1 MNRQL
6 KLISAALIAASVLGS
21 ACCTRRV
28 SAPKPSAVP
37 QAAALTS
44 DWQKIAIPPLHAFN
58 PQEPLRIELSN
69 GMVILLQE
77 DHELPVIRGTAR
89 IRGGS
94 REELANKVGL
104 VSIYGDVWRT
114 GGTASKTGDEL
125 DDYLEARAA
134 RIEAGDGVDS
144 TTISWDCL
152 KDNFDEVFPIFVDL
166 LEHPALRAD
175 KIPLA
180 KNQLNT
186 GIARRNDDPAGIAG
200 REAAKLG
207 YGADSPY
214 ARQAEYATVAA
225 VTRDDL
231 VAWHQTYV
239 HPNNIILGVVGDFDA
254 KAMEARLR
262 EAFGSWPKGP
272 QARPAQ
278 VTFAAPKPGFYFVAK
293 DDVDQSNIRM
303 VELGT
308 TRDNPD
314 YYAITVLNEVFG
326 GSFTSRLMRDVRT
339 AKGLAYSVGGGIGT
353 GFDHPG
359 LFQVI
364 CGTKSGA
371 TAAAVEALEQEI
383 DGLAANPPTAEEL
396 KEAKDHI
403 LNSFVFQFD
412 SKEKVLAERMAYE
425 FYGYPA
431 DFLER
436 YRAGIDKVTREDVER
451 VARKYVH
458 KDQLAVLVVGKAA
471 DFDRPLSSFGPVT
484 TLNISIP
491 SASAAPSTARGSG
504 REGAPANPHAA
515 EAGKALL
522 SKVIEGLGGGAKVR
536 SVHAIRRKGTLAM
549 KSPQGEM
556 SLEVEELD
564 NFPDQLWQKMV
575 SPMGE
580 MSVAVSPAAAF
591 VNTPQGTR
599 DLPASQKE
607 DVLQSVKR
615 EPLFIV
621 QHADDSKFSFSAAGS
636 EKIGDVEAVILDVNA
651 DGAQVRWWV
660 DPATGHILRSR
671 AQTMGMSGP
680 TEEVTDYANW
690 KVVDGIAVAFEEKVK
705 RGAEEGGSSE
715 LQEFEVNPKI
725 DPKLFEK
732 PAPKAAD
739 KPAQ

>member
-1 MNRQL
+1 MNRRL
-6 KLISAALIAASVLGS
+6 KFILAVLIA
-21 ACCTRRV
+21 V
-28 SAPKPSAVP
+28 SAVDPTSKAGA
-37 QAAALTS
+37 QAT
-44 DWQKIAIPPLHAFN
+44 WKQIAIPPLHAFH
-58 PQEPLRIELSN
+58 PQEPRRIELSN
-69 GMVILLQE
+69 GMVIFLQE
-77 DHELPVIRGTAR
+77 DHELPLIRGTAR

-94 REELANKVGL
+94 RQEPANKVGL

-134 RIEAGDGVDS
+134 RIEADGSIDS

-152 KDNFDEVFPIFVDL
+152 KDNFGEVFPIFVDL
-166 LEHPALRAD
+166 LEHPAFRAD
-175 KIPLA
+175 KLPLA

-186 GIARRNDDPAGIAG
+186 GIARRNDEPAGIAA

-214 ARQAEYATVAA
+214 ARQAEYSTVAA

-239 HPNNIILGVVGDFDA
+239 HPNNLILGVVGDFDS

-262 EAFGSWPKGP
+262 EAFGSWAKGP
-272 QARPAQ
+272 AAKPAE
-278 VTFAAPKPGFYFVAK
+278 VSFAGPKPGFYFVEK
-293 DDVDQSNIRM
+293 SDVDQSNIRM

-314 YYAITVLNEVFG
+314 YYAITVLNEIFG
-326 GSFTSRLMRDVRT
+326 GGFTSRLMRDVRT

-353 GFDHPG
+353 AFDHPG
-359 LFQVI
+359 LFQVV
-364 CGTKSGA
+364 CGTKSST
-371 TAAAVEALEQEI
+371 TAAAIQALEQEI
-383 DGLAANPPTAEEL
+383 DDLTAQPPTDEEL

-403 LNSFVFQFD
+403 LNSFVFEFD

-436 YRAGIDKVTREDVER
+436 YRTGIDKVTRADVER
-451 VARKYVH
+451 VAHKYVY

-484 TLNISIP
+484 TLDISIP
-491 SASAAPSTARGSG
+491 SASAAPSSARGSA
-504 REGAPANPHAA
+504 EKGAPANPHAA
-515 EAGKALL
+515 EEGKALL
-522 SKVIEGLGGGAKVR
+522 SKVIEGLGGDAKVR
-536 SVHAIRRKGTLAM
+536 SVHAIRRKGRLVM
-549 KSPQGEM
+549 KSPRGEM

-564 NFPDQLWQKMV
+564 AFPDQLWQKMT

-580 MSVAVSPAAAF
+580 MSVAVSPTAAF
-591 VNTPQGTR
+591 VTTPRGAR

-615 EPLFIV
+615 EPLFVV
-621 QHADDSKFSFSAAGS
+621 QHAGDSKFTFSAAGS
-636 EKIGDVEAVILDVNA
+636 EKIGGVEAAILDVDA
-651 DGAQVRWWV
+651 DGSQVRWWV

-680 TEEVTDYANW
+680 TEEITDYAGW
-690 KVVDGIAVAFEEKVK
+690 KVVDGISVAFQEKVK

-732 PAPKAAD
+732 PPANTSD